1 MIHQL
6 KLTILLLLV
15 ASISFAQQ
23 NVVNTSKSNVK
34 DFVVADSAKVVPLPT
49 VVKQTKYTTKT
60 KAATNV
66 MIETAKETE
75 KPQAKTA
82 GGPVGGSIVKGGKNP
97 GASMVFN
104 IPTKADGSFETK
116 LEEGSYTISI
126 DAEDLKKTIAALKS
140 KDETINGAT
149 FVFDLPANFTFSG
162 TENANKKG
170 EYVAIKYTFEITV
183 PKEGIL
189 FAGKLLTSTTAGLS
203 ITPTVNERGTGSP
216 KALQVF

>member
-23 NVVNTSKSNVK
+23 NVVNTTKSNIR
-34 DFVVADSAKVVPLPT
+34 DFAVADSAK
-49 VVKQTKYTTKT
+49 
-60 KAATNV
+60 KASLKKVSLESEITPA
-66 MIETAKETE
+66 MM
-75 KPQAKTA
+75 A
-82 GGPVGGSIVKGGKNP
+82 GGPVTGIVVKGGKNP
-97 GASMVFN
+97 NGLNLFN

-126 DAEDLKKTIAALKS
+126 DAEALKKTIAALKS

-170 EYVAIKYTFEITV
+170 EYVATKYTFEITV

-203 ITPTVNERGTGSP
+203 ITPTVNEKGNGSP
-216 KALQVF
+216 KAQGF

>member
-1 MIHQL
+1 MKSII
-6 KLTILLLLV
+6 TAALLLLV
-15 ASISFAQQ
+15 LISTQQ
-23 NVVNTSKSNVK
+23 T
-34 DFVVADSAKVVPLPT
+34 F
-49 VVKQTKYTTKT
+49 
-60 KAATNV
+60 
-66 MIETAKETE
+66 
-75 KPQAKTA
+75 A
-82 GGPVGGSIVKGGKNP
+82 GGPISGIIVKTGKNP
-97 GASMVFN
+97 SGVNFN

-170 EYVAIKYTFEITV
+170 EYVATKYAFEITV

-203 ITPTVNERGTGSP
+203 ITPTVNEKGNGSP
-216 KALQVF
+216 KAAGF

>member
-1 MIHQL
+1 
-6 KLTILLLLV
+6 
-15 ASISFAQQ
+15 
-23 NVVNTSKSNVK
+23 
-34 DFVVADSAKVVPLPT
+34 
-49 VVKQTKYTTKT
+49 
-60 KAATNV
+60 

-75 KPQAKTA
+75 TPQAKTA
-82 GGPVGGSIVKGGKNP
+82 GGPVGGHIIKTNKNAT
-97 GASMVFN
+97 GVNFN

-170 EYVAIKYTFEITV
+170 EYVATKYTFEIKV

-203 ITPTVNERGTGSP
+203 ITPTVNERGNGTPRNQG
-216 KALQVF
+216 F